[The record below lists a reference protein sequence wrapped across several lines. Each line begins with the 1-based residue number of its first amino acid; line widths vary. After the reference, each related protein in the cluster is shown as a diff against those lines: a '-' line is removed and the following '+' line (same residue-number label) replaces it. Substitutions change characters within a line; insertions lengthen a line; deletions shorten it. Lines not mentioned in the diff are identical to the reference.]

1 MKAKYGLS
9 NVAAASA
16 KGADVAINLGKAMGQ
31 AASAMYQGKKGAAA
45 FNDSV
50 DSLTSAALAAT
61 AALALLGGPIGLF
74 AAAVGL
80 GIAAFGAYTKAAN
93 EMSDKLYKGYQ
104 GLAESGAAA
113 SDGMTGLF
121 EDAKKLGLSMND
133 LAQYTGL
140 IAANSKDLALFSGSV
155 YQGRQA
161 FADVVE
167 GMDKFKE
174 GLMNTG
180 LSQEQINAGAMGYLK
195 LQSRIGQ
202 SQNKST
208 QELAEGTNKYLL
220 EMDAL
225 SKITGETRKGME
237 DTMEAARSEERFA
250 GKLQELR
257 AAGRVKEAHELEIAN
272 VMLASQSKQAAQGF
286 RDLSTGMINT
296 DAAQKLYIATQGK
309 AMVVSDKISANQM
322 KAAEAVT
329 VLGRAAGDTAKNNT
343 FLAKAGVFGDV
354 FGDFNGYLKLGIYTQ
369 RNLSKEQEKAEAEIE
384 KSRRGMDPAVKAQS
398 ELTIKQQKANEATER
413 FIKAGIVGATEAMGV
428 LADATTGA
436 ANKLNELA
444 GIKTTTSGRTP
455 GGGTS
460 QQPRSQPGSQMGP
473 TKPGSGGNL
482 VALADKPGGAPAAP
496 AGPAP
501 SRPMLGMAAKFEW
514 DRQYG
519 KTHNTDGTPVGSPA
533 AAPAAAPAAKATSSK
548 PVSPR
553 AVMAAD
559 SDRFLGKNKPAAESA
574 PAQSAAP
581 VTSYSDQLLN
591 YIKSTEQFTA
601 KAFWDFK
608 QYTNGYGT
616 KANGPDEVI
625 TKEEAENRLT
635 NSLQSAV
642 SGVISYGKNKK
653 YNWTQGQ
660 IDALTSFSYNAGI
673 GRLDQLTGGGK
684 RSSEEIATKLLE
696 YNKATDSRSG
706 KIVELS
712 GLTKRRQEE
721 LAMFKQAKKGGMFNG
736 PSSGYPMTMH
746 GPEAVIPLE
755 NGAVPVSLST
765 NNLYSGFDAVAEQL
779 NGLTEQVVAST
790 ETTVKLVADEFK
802 SALSQMSQTK
812 TDQGN
817 SGMTEMLMMLSEL
830 VAAAKSGNDISTK
843 ILRQQ
848 A

>member
-1 MKAKYGLS
+1 MAEQTFEAQQFADALARASAEFERYGKLSQSTNNDVTDAAMKAKYGLS
-9 NVAAASA
+9 NFTAASA

-50 DSLTSAALAAT
+50 DSLTSAAVAAT

-155 YQGRQA
+155 YQGRQT
-161 FADVVE
+161 FVDVVE

-180 LSQEQINAGAMGYLK
+180 LTQEQINAGAMGYLK
-195 LQSRIGQ
+195 LQTRIGQ

-208 QELAEGTNKYLL
+208 QELADGANKYLL

-354 FGDFNGYLKLGIYTQ
+354 FGDFPGYLKLGIYSL
-369 RNLSKEQEKAEAEIE
+369 RDLSKEQEKAEDEIE
-384 KSRRGMDPAVKAQS
+384 KARRGIDPAVKAQTA
-398 ELTIKQQKANEATER
+398 LTIKQQAANEATER

-482 VALADKPGGAPAAP
+482 VALADKPGGKPTAAAP
-496 AGPAP
+496 AGPVP

-519 KTHNTDGTPVGSPA
+519 KTHNADGTPVGSQA

-581 VTSYSDQLLN
+581 VTSYSDRLLN

-601 KAFWDFK
+601 KAFWDYK

-642 SGVISYGKNKK
+642 SGVLSYGKNKK
-653 YNWTQGQ
+653 
-660 IDALTSFSYNAGI
+660 
-673 GRLDQLTGGGK
+673 
-684 RSSEEIATKLLE
+684 
-696 YNKATDSRSG
+696 
-706 KIVELS
+706 
-712 GLTKRRQEE
+712 
-721 LAMFKQAKKGGMFNG
+721 
-736 PSSGYPMTMH
+736 
-746 GPEAVIPLE
+746 
-755 NGAVPVSLST
+755 
-765 NNLYSGFDAVAEQL
+765 
-779 NGLTEQVVAST
+779 
-790 ETTVKLVADEFK
+790 
-802 SALSQMSQTK
+802 
-812 TDQGN
+812 
-817 SGMTEMLMMLSEL
+817 
-830 VAAAKSGNDISTK
+830 
-843 ILRQQ
+843 
-848 A
+848 